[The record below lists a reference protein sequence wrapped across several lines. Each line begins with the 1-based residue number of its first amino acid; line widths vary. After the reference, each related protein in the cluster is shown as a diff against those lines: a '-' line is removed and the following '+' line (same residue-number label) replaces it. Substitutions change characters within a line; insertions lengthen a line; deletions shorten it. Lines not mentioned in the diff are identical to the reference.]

1 MLDISLGGNRGIGKQ
16 TVAVLAS
23 KGAKVYIAAR
33 SYDKYQKAL
42 EEIHISHPDSTNG
55 QIEFLK
61 LDLSTATS
69 ALAAANDFKACVS
82 FVTSPILSID

>member
-23 KGAKVYIAAR
+23 KGAKVYIATR

-42 EEIHISHPDSTNG
+42 EEIHISHPGSTNG
-55 QIEFLK
+55 QIVFLK

-82 FVTSPILSID
+82 LVPPILSAD